1 MSRYEILL
9 FLHIAFVIVWLGA
22 GFLFH
27 LLGYRAERADDRPG
41 MEKITADLV
50 ATANTVFIP
59 SSLLVL
65 VFGILLTIDGPW
77 SFGDLWIVLGLV
89 GFAVTFLT
97 GVLWI
102 KPQSERTHSLVQR
115 DGGMGPEAFA
125 VARRMMIFARLDY
138 VVLFLVVLDMT
149 VKPTADD
156 VGTLALM
163 AAILVGGAAYF
174 AWRARRS
181 TFPRP
186 PRPASALR
194 RTKGRPY
201 GGPSVSSRRSRARPR

>member
-1 MSRYEILL
+1 MTRYEILL
-9 FLHIAFVIVWLGA
+9 FLHITFVILWLGA

-27 LLGYRAERADDRPG
+27 LLGYRADRADDRPG
-41 MEKITADLV
+41 MERLTADMV

-89 GFAVTFLT
+89 GFAVTFFT
-97 GVLWI
+97 GILWI
-102 KPQSERTHSLVQR
+102 KPQSERTHALVQR
-115 DGGMGPEAFA
+115 DGGMGPEAHA

-149 VKPTADD
+149 AKPTADD

-163 AAILVGGAAYF
+163 ATILVASAAYF
-174 AWRARRS
+174 AWRARS
-181 TFPRP
+181 VDV
-186 PRPASALR
+186 PASA
-194 RTKGRPY
+194 PA
-201 GGPSVSSRRSRARPR
+201 RAGA

>member
-149 VKPTADD
+149 SS
-156 VGTLALM
+156 
-163 AAILVGGAAYF
+163 GAP
-174 AWRARRS
+174 RTSRGVRGRS
-181 TFPRP
+181 TFPRR
-186 PRPASALR
+186 PRPASAPR
-194 RTKGRPY
+194 RDWRYRGL
-201 GGPSVSSRRSRARPR
+201 RPRRPASPTDRQGPAERPPVRGR